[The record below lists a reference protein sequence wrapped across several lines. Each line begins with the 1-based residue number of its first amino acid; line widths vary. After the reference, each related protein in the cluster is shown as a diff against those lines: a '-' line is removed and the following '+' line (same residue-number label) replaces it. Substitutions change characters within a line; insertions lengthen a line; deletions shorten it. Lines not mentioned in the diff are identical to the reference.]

1 MGVLNLQP
9 KKTYQAKSMK
19 VTLFKLL
26 AIFAI
31 VSPTLA
37 ITDEQEAAIA
47 RLKLL
52 MEKLSS
58 IKRSYPFMEAQ
69 KRGDDSAASAE
80 KLSNYMNLLD
90 ETKQKSPSIGH

>member
-1 MGVLNLQP
+1 
-9 KKTYQAKSMK
+9 MK

-58 IKRSYPFMEAQ
+58 IKRSYPFMAAE
-69 KRGDDSAASAE
+69 KRGDDNTANAE

-90 ETKQKSPSIGH
+90 GMRY

>member
-1 MGVLNLQP
+1 MLNLQP
-9 KKTYQAKSMK
+9 KKTYQAKNMK

-37 ITDEQEAAIA
+37 ITGLRWNAEFQHQWNFLLDEQEAAIA

-69 KRGDDSAASAE
+69 KRGE
-80 KLSNYMNLLD
+80 YFIF
-90 ETKQKSPSIGH
+90 TT